1 MKSTKRVGIQRIK
14 KKASERTRVYIL
26 SVILLLFTLYSINK
40 IISLQGKDEE
50 PPSSLKIVEF
60 KIQSFPYFVKRNPPE
75 IDVLLGN
82 SPSYV
87 DLAVYEFLKNAY
99 ARAVLDDAYT
109 GSQSSI
115 LVNENGIYRWFSIDS
130 VSKISE
136 IKRGIDQILSE
147 FQIDSAEKELRELRY
162 LSLLSPTLV
171 PGGIKEETTKV
182 EKNFF
187 NSVKNT
193 NPFTK
198 EILLNLYLVV
208 SFLILF
214 LFIHDAQS
222 KSSDKRKA
230 VVLILSY
237 ITLIAYPL
245 FSSKYYKNNPIYLF
259 PLPILL
265 TAFLTGIPLTFL
277 LGAGVLLLLIP
288 ALKGNL
294 IYLLFINSIL
304 LSTSAYFGSKIKK
317 PWDYLEAFLGITL
330 STILLYT
337 VLNYQNLSSAMAD
350 IKTTIIITGI
360 SMLLFIL
367 LHPILE
373 KILRYPSIFTLT
385 ELTNMSHPL
394 LQKLQSE
401 APGTFEHSL
410 RVAELGAR
418 AAGCIGLNPYL
429 ARACGLYHD
438 IGKIMHPVFF
448 IENQVSGENPH
459 DKISPEMSVQILKS
473 HVIDGINLAKQYK
486 LPDEIIRVIATHH
499 GTSVMMSL
507 YKKSLSQ
514 NPQTEKNRFR
524 YSGPKPRTKLEG
536 IFMIVDGVEAAS
548 RVLEEKTEERFSE
561 LVSDIIKEKI
571 EDGQFAECELTYAE
585 LEQIKREL
593 VKALISHY
601 HLRIKYYEDKGY

>member
-1 MKSTKRVGIQRIK
+1 MKSSKRVGIQRIK
-14 KKASERTRVYIL
+14 KKASERAQVYIL
-26 SVILLLFTLYSINK
+26 SLVLLLFTLFSINR
-40 IISLQGKDEE
+40 ITVLQREE
-50 PPSSLKIVEF
+50 KASPSTVKIVEV
-60 KIQSFPYFVKRNPPE
+60 KIQSIPYFVKTPPPE
-75 IDVLLGN
+75 IGILLEN
-82 SPSYV
+82 SPNFV
-87 DLAVYEFLKNAY
+87 DLAVFEFLKNAY
-99 ARAVLDDAYT
+99 TRVVLDDAFV
-109 GSQSSI
+109 GERGSI
-115 LVNENGIYRWFSIDS
+115 LINENGSYKWLSIDS
-130 VSKISE
+130 VTKISE
-136 IKRGIDQILSE
+136 IRTGIERILSE
-147 FQIDSAEKELRELRY
+147 FQMDPAEKELKQSRY
-162 LSLLSPTLV
+162 FSLLSPTLL
-171 PGGIKEETTKV
+171 PGGIKEDTTKA
-182 EKNFF
+182 EKYFSNFGKN
-187 NSVKNT
+187 NS
-193 NPFTK
+193 PTK
-198 EILLNLYLVV
+198 KVILLNLYIAVT
-208 SFLILF
+208 FLIF
-214 LFIHDAQS
+214 FSFIYSFQS
-222 KSSDKRKA
+222 KTGDKRKTA
-230 VVLILSY
+230 VLILSY
-237 ITLIAYPL
+237 IILIVYPL
-245 FSSKYYKNNPIYLF
+245 LSAKYLKYNSIYLI

-265 TAFLTGIPLTFL
+265 AAFFAGIPLTFL
-277 LGAGVLLLLIP
+277 LGACVLALLIP
-288 ALKGNL
+288 AFEGNL
-294 IYLLFINSIL
+294 IYFLLINAIL
-304 LSTSAYFGSKIKK
+304 LTTSSYFGSKIKK
-317 PWDYLEAFLGITL
+317 PWDYLEAFLGITF
-330 STILLYT
+330 TTVLLY
-337 VLNYQNLSSAMAD
+337 VLLNYQDLRNTISD
-350 IKTTIIITGI
+350 VKTIIIITGI

-373 KILRYPSIFTLT
+373 KILKYPSIFTLT

-418 AAGCIGLNPYL
+418 VASCIGLNSNL

-438 IGKIMHPVFF
+438 IGKMMHPIFF

-486 LPDEIIRVIATHH
+486 LPDELTRVIATHH

-514 NPQTEKNRFR
+514 NPQTEKNKFR

-585 LEQIKREL
+585 LEQIKRAL